1 MNDKKKFD
9 NIKEE
14 GEFTENVIRVSR
26 VSKVVKGGKRFNF
39 SALVAVGNGKGRV
52 GLGLGKA
59 SGVPEAIRKAVEDA
73 KKNMV
78 DVPIIHGTIPH
89 EVQAKFS
96 AGVVLLK
103 PAGPGT
109 GVIAGGAVRALV
121 ELAGINNILTKSLG
135 SSNALNMAKATI
147 KCLELLKLN
156 SNISKL
162 RGRTGEESS
171 SQN

>member
-162 RGRTGEESS
+162 RGRTGEEQ

>member
-1 MNDKKKFD
+1 MNDKKKFE

-14 GEFTENVIRVSR
+14 SEFTETVIRVNR

-39 SALVAVGNGKGRV
+39 SALVAVGNGKGKV

-59 SGVPEAIRKAVEDA
+59 AGVPEAIRKAVEDA

-78 DVPIIHGTIPH
+78 DVPIKNGTIPH
-89 EVQAKFS
+89 EIQAKFS

-121 ELAGINNILTKSLG
+121 ELAGIKNILTKSLG
-135 SSNALNMAKATI
+135 SSNALNMAKATV
-147 KCLELLKLN
+147 KCLQELELEMN
-156 SNISKL
+156 VSKL
-162 RGRTGEESS
+162 RGRTGEETV
-171 SQN
+171 QA